1 MPENMK
7 YVYSVDK
14 ATLGQKKL
22 VDLNYK
28 INSLYETEK
37 EPLKDALI
45 LSWDAKTGSW
55 YDAGTNVDGQLKP
68 ILGMVSQ
75 LIKQNVEYEKRFARL
90 EEFHKIDT
98 PLEGSAE
105 NVSE

>member
-55 YDAGTNVDGQLKP
+55 YDVGANVDSQLKP
-68 ILGMVSQ
+68 VMLMLAQV
-75 LIKQNVEYEKRFARL
+75 IKQNADQEQRIKDL
-90 EEFHKIDT
+90 EDK
-98 PLEGSAE
+98 LSEGSVE
-105 NVSE
+105 

>member
-37 EPLKDALI
+37 EPLEDALI

-55 YDAGTNVDGQLKP
+55 YDAGSGVHEGLENQDQQLTDAMMA
-68 ILGMVSQ
+68 IAEL
-75 LIKQNVEYEKRFARL
+75 YEQKLLL
-90 EEFHKIDT
+90 ENRVAE
-98 PLEGSAE
+98 LEAI
-105 NVSE
+105 VLPK

>member
-1 MPENMK
+1 MK

-55 YDAGTNVDGQLKP
+55 YDAGANVDSQLKP
-68 ILGMVSQ
+68 VMLMLAQV
-75 LIKQNVEYEKRFARL
+75 IKQNADQEQRIKDL
-90 EEFHKIDT
+90 EAT
-98 PLEGSAE
+98 LAEGSVE
-105 NVSE
+105 

>member
-1 MPENMK
+1 MK

-28 INSLYETEK
+28 VNSLYETEK
-37 EPLKDALI
+37 EPLEDALI

-55 YDAGTNVDGQLKP
+55 YDAGSAVDESLKDKDQQLTDVMMATAELYEQNLD
-68 ILGMVSQ
+68 IL
-75 LIKQNVEYEKRFARL
+75 ARL
-90 EEFHKIDT
+90 DVLKGNAV
-98 PLEGSAE
+98 PLKK
-105 NVSE
+105 